1 MFCKTGNEIFF
12 TKIWKQNYQN
22 HVNDFNYK
30 FKLNFK
36 LSVKE
41 NAYFLFSEKKQE
53 ICNTENSVEE
63 SVSAKPTQIK
73 AKDTNNFCIKRN
85 VNLRLRN
92 KIPQET
98 YSALNH
104 ANNLQIIIVLLDA
117 KISTTTS
124 VPS

>member
-1 MFCKTGNEIFF
+1 MGNEIFF

-22 HVNDFNYK
+22 HVNDFKYK
-30 FKLNFK
+30 FKLHFK

-104 ANNLQIIIVLLDA
+104 AKNLQIIIVLLDA

>member
-1 MFCKTGNEIFF
+1 MKAKLPKPCKIF
-12 TKIWKQNYQN
+12 K
-22 HVNDFNYK
+22 YK

-85 VNLRLRN
+85 VNL
-92 KIPQET
+92 KPTSQQDST
-98 YSALNH
+98 G
-104 ANNLQIIIVLLDA
+104 NLLC
-117 KISTTTS
+117 TE
-124 VPS
+124 PW